1 MVGCNDTETNET
13 TAGTQH
19 PDKKDNAMAEKNLA
33 ASHIINK
40 AFESGDTSAIDK
52 AVAGNFVDHTDMGD
66 KNRDSLKAMI
76 VVMKKEFPDM
86 KMEIIKELSDNDYVF
101 SLLRWTG
108 TSNGQMGMP
117 KGPYDMKAIEVV
129 KYKDGLAVEH
139 WTYMQPADVI
149 KMMPPMPQAKIDDKM
164 KGK

>member
-1 MVGCNDTETNET
+1 MVGCNDSETGKTTTETM
-13 TAGTQH
+13 Q

-52 AVAGNFVDHTDMGD
+52 AVADNFVDHTDMGD

-86 KMEIIKELSDNDYVF
+86 KMEIIKEVADNDYVF

-117 KGPYDMKAIEVV
+117 KGPYDMKAMEVV
-129 KYKDGLAVEH
+129 RYNDGLAVEH
-139 WTYMQPADVI
+139 WTYMQPANVI
-149 KMMPPMPQAKIDDKM
+149 KMMPPMPQAKMDDKM